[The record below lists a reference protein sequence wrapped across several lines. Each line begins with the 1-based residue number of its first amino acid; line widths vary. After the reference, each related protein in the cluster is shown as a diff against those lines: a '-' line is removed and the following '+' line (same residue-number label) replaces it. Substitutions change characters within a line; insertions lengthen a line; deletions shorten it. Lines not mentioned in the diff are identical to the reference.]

1 MVRKLFCSMMV
12 MVVAVAF
19 VAAEE
24 FAGTITKVDGDKV
37 TVQKYKKAEKGK
49 KGKGE
54 KDGDPI
60 TLSAKGAK
68 IVTGKF
74 DADTKKLTDG
84 DEVKDGLKNEMFTT
98 IDDKKGVQA
107 QITTE
112 GEGDKA
118 TITKIRVGGKGKKK
132 AAAE

>member
-1 MVRKLFCSMMV
+1 MVRKLFCSMLV
-12 MVVAVAF
+12 MTVAVAF

-24 FAGTITKVDGDKV
+24 FQASITKVDGNKV
-37 TVQKYKKAEKGK
+37 TYQKYKKAEKGK

-54 KDGDPI
+54 KDGDPV
-60 TLSAKGAK
+60 TLSAKGAT
-68 IVTGKF
+68 IITAKF
-74 DADTKKLTDG
+74 DADTKKVTDG

-98 IDDKKGVQA
+98 IDEKKGVQA
-107 QITTE
+107 TITTE

-118 TITKIRVGGKGKKK
+118 KITKIRVMGKKKK